1 MLRERMSLLG
11 KARALA
17 VGIVCAA
24 AFSSSF
30 AAAAQAVPAKFW
42 GVVPQA
48 EPSFEQLQRLHRGG
62 VDSMRIPVGWD
73 SVQPLRNGPI
83 DWSGVDSRVE
93 NITLAGI
100 EVLPFLSGA
109 PTWAVPQVW
118 VPGSHQSIKAPRN
131 LPASGA
137 AIAGW
142 SGFVR
147 AAAERYGPGGSFW
160 VEHPTLPQRP
170 IRNWQIWNEEN
181 FKYFVAKPNPAEY
194 GKLVRASSTAIKS
207 VDPGAQ
213 IVLGGMFAKPG
224 DAVIKFNPPRAYFAT
239 DFLER
244 MYKTTPGVKSSF
256 DGVALHPYTSD
267 YRELAPE
274 IEAFRK
280 VLTRNHD
287 SAKGLWITEMGWS
300 SEPLDPVHDSFAKG
314 PKGQVKQLKGAFTV
328 LEHSQVKW
336 HLQRV
341 YWFSVDDVTGVCN
354 FCGGSGLFG
363 PGFIAKKSWAA
374 YVKFAGG
381 RVN

>member
-1 MLRERMSLLG
+1 MPREQMSFLG

-17 VGIVCAA
+17 ISVACAA
-24 AFSSSF
+24 TFLAGFSTS
-30 AAAAQAVPAKFW
+30 AQAVPAKFW
-42 GVVPQA
+42 GVVPQI
-48 EPSFEQLQRLHRGG
+48 EPNFEQLQRLHRGG
-62 VDSMRIPVGWD
+62 VDSVRIPIGWD
-73 SVQPLRNGPI
+73 SDQPLRNGPI

-93 NITLAGI
+93 NITLAGM
-100 EVLPFLSGA
+100 EVLPFVSGA

-142 SGFVR
+142 SAFVR
-147 AAAERYGPGGSFW
+147 AAVERYGPGGSFW
-160 VEHPTLPQRP
+160 AEHPTLPQRP

-181 FKYFVAKPNPAEY
+181 FKYFVARPNPAEY
-194 GKLVRASSTAIKS
+194 GKLVRASSTAIKA

-213 IVLGGMFAKPG
+213 VVLGGMFARPG
-224 DAVIKFNPPRAYFAT
+224 DAIKKVKPPQAYFAT

-244 MYKTTPGVKSSF
+244 MYQTTPGIKSKF
-256 DGVALHPYTSD
+256 NGVALHPYTSE

-274 IEAFRK
+274 IEAFRR

-287 SAKGLWITEMGWS
+287 SGKGLWITEMGWS
-300 SEPLDPVHDSFAKG
+300 SEPLDPLGDSFAKG
-314 PKGQVKQLKGAFTV
+314 PKGQAKQLRGAFTL
-328 LEHSQVKW
+328 LERNQVKW

-341 YWFSVDDVTGVCN
+341 YWFSVDDETGVCN
-354 FCGGSGLFG
+354 FCGGSGLFAS
-363 PGFIAKKSWAA
+363 GFLPKKSWFE

-381 RVN
+381 KP